1 MCSPYDA
8 EPPGPADGVDR
19 PSGERLLLTSAD
31 RTEFAAY
38 LATAPT
44 PCGSG
49 AVILPDVRGLFSFYE
64 TLAENLAAAGV
75 DAIAIDYFGRTAGT
89 AVPRPSDFDYMSHV
103 GQTTPEN
110 IRADASAA
118 LDRLRETTTVVRLF
132 SVGFCFGGSNSFN
145 LAWRNL
151 GLSGVVGFYGRPRDP
166 RPGYPSA
173 LDHTEEFTCPV
184 LGLFGGTDDGI
195 PVSDVREFDAALTAA
210 GVAHEIEIYAGAP
223 HSFFDRR
230 FDEHREACEDAW
242 RRMLTFLGASS
253 VVH

>member
-1 MCSPYDA
+1 MCSPHDA
-8 EPPGPADGVDR
+8 QPPGPTGGGDR
-19 PSGERLLLTSAD
+19 PSGERLLLSSAD
-31 RTEFAAY
+31 GTDFAAY
-38 LATAPT
+38 LAAASS

-75 DAIAIDYFGRTAGT
+75 DAIVIDYFGRTAGT
-89 AVPRPSDFDYMSHV
+89 MVPRPSDFDFMTHV
-103 GQTTPEN
+103 EQTTPEN
-110 IRADASAA
+110 IRSDIAAA
-118 LDRLRETTTVVRLF
+118 LDRLRETTDVRRLY

-184 LGLFGGTDDGI
+184 LGLFGGADEGI
-195 PVSDVREFDAALTAA
+195 PVADVRAFDAALTDA
-210 GVAHEIEIYAGAP
+210 GVAHEIQIYAGAP

-230 FDEHREACEDAW
+230 FDEHRQACADAW
-242 RRMLTFLGASS
+242 HRMLTFMAAKPAA
-253 VVH
+253 